1 MLYQTVINKFVAFT
15 KIILKEKL
23 TGIYLH
29 GSLAMDCFNPEK
41 SDIDL
46 IVVISNDISDSQKM
60 LLMKEIVNLNQKAPA
75 KGLEIS
81 VVKKEYWFIV
91 H

>member
-1 MLYQTVINKFVAFT
+1 
-15 KIILKEKL
+15 
-23 TGIYLH
+23 
-29 GSLAMDCFNPEK
+29 MDCFNPKK

-81 VVKKEYWFIV
+81 LVKKEYCMYLQDTERAVSEYKNHHFFRL
-91 H
+91 